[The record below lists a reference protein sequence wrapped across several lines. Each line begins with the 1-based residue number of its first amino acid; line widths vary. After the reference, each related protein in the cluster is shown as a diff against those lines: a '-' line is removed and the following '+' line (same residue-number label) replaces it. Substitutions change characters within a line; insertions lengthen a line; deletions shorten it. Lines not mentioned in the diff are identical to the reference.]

1 MHSLCLE
8 NKGQLLFL
16 MAGGLTNVPT
26 KKLNLIPHLFCRS
39 AISEVMCDLLRGKGI
54 QVRNSTLDLQDY
66 L

>member
-26 KKLNLIPHLFCRS
+26 KKPNLIPHLFSKS
-39 AISEVMCDLLRGKGI
+39 AISEVTCDLLRGRGI
-54 QVRNSTLDLQDY
+54 QVRNSTFALQDY